1 MNELHLF
8 MTMVGCRPAGRNT
21 EQHDVFFGIGKEV
34 KDIIPDLYNFWPEA
48 KRKIH
53 LDAWR
58 QVDFVDNFKVEIVLK
73 EGSVYRVDQENIKL
87 FFINLGGYKPDE
99 FDEFH
104 YKILIAAPDKNT
116 AIKRAKQTTFFIH
129 TSFKNAQSHID
140 DKFGVDVDDIFEIKD
155 ILPPGLKEKYKI
167 QLTKVLQST
176 VDPIHLGY
184 MKLDKL

>member
-1 MNELHLF
+1 MNEFHLF

-21 EQHDVFFGIGKEV
+21 EQHDVFFGIGKEI

-58 QVDFVDNFKVEIVLK
+58 QVDFVDNFKVDIVLK
-73 EGSVYRVDQENIKL
+73 SDEANNTENTKL

-99 FDEFH
+99 FNEFH
-104 YKILIAAPDKNT
+104 YKILIAATDKNT
-116 AIKRAKQTTFFIH
+116 AIKKAKQTAFFIH
-129 TSFKNAQSHID
+129 TSFKNAPSHID
-140 DKFGVDVDDIFEIKD
+140 DKFGIDVDDIFEIKD
-155 ILPPGLKEKYKI
+155 ILPCSLKDKYRI
-167 QLTKVLQST
+167 QLTKVSEFFE
-176 VDPIHLGY
+176 DPIHLGY

>member
-58 QVDFVDNFKVEIVLK
+58 
-73 EGSVYRVDQENIKL
+73 
-87 FFINLGGYKPDE
+87 
-99 FDEFH
+99 
-104 YKILIAAPDKNT
+104 
-116 AIKRAKQTTFFIH
+116 
-129 TSFKNAQSHID
+129 
-140 DKFGVDVDDIFEIKD
+140 
-155 ILPPGLKEKYKI
+155 
-167 QLTKVLQST
+167 
-176 VDPIHLGY
+176 
-184 MKLDKL
+184 

>member
-1 MNELHLF
+1 M
-8 MTMVGCRPAGRNT
+8 
-21 EQHDVFFGIGKEV
+21 
-34 KDIIPDLYNFWPEA
+34 
-48 KRKIH
+48 
-53 LDAWR
+53 
-58 QVDFVDNFKVEIVLK
+58 K

-155 ILPPGLKEKYKI
+155 ILPLGLKEKYKI